1 MSTMCMTGTDV
12 FEVDEG
18 GRPVV
23 TVNSEAMLRNKG
35 EYFFSFLNFE
45 VEGFLVIVYYGFSKD
60 GATSLTSPA
69 TIECLG
75 GTIT

>member
-45 VEGFLVIVYYGFSKD
+45 VEGFLVIVYYGFSKMV
-60 GATSLTSPA
+60 SLP

-75 GTIT
+75 GKIA